1 MVNDEEGTRS
11 AGRQADVTA
20 PPGTA
25 GTPIG
30 RDPAGAGAGGVG
42 PGGPG
47 TGDANPGDAGP
58 GASGSGVDG
67 GDQPAPGAA
76 ATAQPRRRRR
86 RSRWLV
92 EWGVVLV
99 VALVVAVLVRTYVL
113 ETFFIPS
120 GSMEPTLMPG
130 DRIVV
135 DKLSFHIHRVYR
147 GDIVVFRRPPAWPKD
162 YQDLVKR
169 VIGMP
174 GETISASGGNVYIDG
189 RLLREPW
196 LHAGVT
202 TANFAPVQVPAGDY
216 FMMGDNRGDSA
227 DSRFY
232 GPVPGKDFVGQV
244 VFRYWPLS
252 RLGSL

>member
-1 MVNDEEGTRS
+1 MVNNEDGTRS
-11 AGRQADVTA
+11 AGRQADLTGT
-20 PPGTA
+20 PGTA
-25 GTPIG
+25 EPLTG
-30 RDPAGAGAGGVG
+30 RDPAGAGASGRRSGD
-42 PGGPG
+42 PG
-47 TGDANPGDAGP
+47 TGNAIPGDAGA
-58 GASGSGVDG
+58 GATGRDEPVPSGVTPD
-67 GDQPAPGAA
+67 AP
-76 ATAQPRRRRR
+76 PRRTRR

-174 GETISASGGNVYIDG
+174 GETISAHGGNIYIDG
-189 RLLREPW
+189 RLLHEPW

-202 TANFAPVQVPAGDY
+202 TANFAPVHVPAGDY